1 MRSIDAGSTPRITGI
16 ADTCNCSWSAK
27 IKAIKPQA
35 GPSTPKLVIRLKR
48 ILGSPRRCRWYL
60 QGGKRFK
67 AGAIFKKLPKDA
79 DFAALPATGIG
90 WLAAAPSTPQAPLD
104 AAGAG
109 RCYALRETIR
119 SGRIAMAQVTLL
131 VDGRARTLDID
142 DPDMPLL
149 YALRDDLGFNNP
161 RFGCG
166 LGQCGACTVQ
176 IDGKAVRSCVT
187 PVSSVAER
195 KITTLAGIG
204 TPEKPH
210 PVQAAWIEEQVN
222 QCGYC
227 INGWILTA
235 VELLE
240 RNPKPTDAQIKEA
253 FNDLICRC
261 GTHNAALK
269 AVKRAAQQA

>member
-1 MRSIDAGSTPRITGI
+1 
-16 ADTCNCSWSAK
+16 
-27 IKAIKPQA
+27 
-35 GPSTPKLVIRLKR
+35 
-48 ILGSPRRCRWYL
+48 
-60 QGGKRFK
+60 
-67 AGAIFKKLPKDA
+67 
-79 DFAALPATGIG
+79 
-90 WLAAAPSTPQAPLD
+90 
-104 AAGAG
+104 
-109 RCYALRETIR
+109 
-119 SGRIAMAQVTLL
+119 MAQITLS

-149 YALRDDLGFNNP
+149 YALRDDAGLNNP

-187 PVSSVAER
+187 PVSSVADR

-235 VELLE
+235 VELLD
-240 RNPKPTDAQIKEA
+240 RNPKPTDAQIKDA
-253 FNDLICRC
+253 FSALICRC

-269 AVKRAAQQA
+269 AVRRAAGQA